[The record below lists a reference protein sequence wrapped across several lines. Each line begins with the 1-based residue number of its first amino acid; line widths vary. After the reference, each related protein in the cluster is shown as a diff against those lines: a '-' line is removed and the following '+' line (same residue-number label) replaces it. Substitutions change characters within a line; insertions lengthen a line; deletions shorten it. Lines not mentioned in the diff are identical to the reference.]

1 MLQVKSPPKNTFEK
15 FDLPKKYYDRYDY
28 EALAREHHLTAE
40 QVAEDVMKA
49 LG

>member
-15 FDLPKKYYDRYDY
+15 FDLPKKYYDRYDF
-28 EALAREHHLTAE
+28 EALARENHLTAE
-40 QVAEDVMKA
+40 QVAADVMKV